1 MDFFR
6 LTEDRIREAYKNGEF
21 KNLPG
26 YGKPLPDDELANIPE
41 DLRMAYRIMRNA
53 GFSPEEAS
61 VKKELMTIEDLIK
74 QSKNELNKE
83 ELTHKLNE
91 KMLKYNELVSK
102 KGGKT
107 NSSVFKNY
115 EQKIEKKFLK

>member
-1 MDFFR
+1 MDFLR
-6 LTEDRIREAYKNGEF
+6 LTDDKIRKAIQNGDF
-21 KNLPG
+21 DNLPG
-26 YGKPLPDDELANIPE
+26 LGKPLPEDDLANIPE

-61 VKKELMTIEDLIK
+61 VKKELMTIEDLIRK
-74 QSKNELNKE
+74 SDSEINKE
-83 ELTHKLNE
+83 GLRKELNE
-91 KMLKYNELVSK
+91 KMLKYNELISK
-102 KGGKT
+102 RRGKT